1 MLETSLFTSCSND
14 ESLAVDK
21 VNNYKENFEK
31 VFGQVSSAQNFNTLK
46 TVTIESSVANAQGNY
61 TLRVYD
67 GVPTRKGASLVGKFE
82 NLNASGTSTVKVDV
96 SKSAKNIYCVAD
108 NGEVRTALSAQV
120 ASKTH
125 VTAKFDT
132 ADGAP
137 TNEPANNDEQLST
150 VTIAFE
156 DLGST
161 DDFDFNDAVIKVEYA
176 TGTGVANVSLM
187 AVGAV
192 LPLKLYYAAGRE
204 AVPLFNGQELHA
216 AMGVQNVSTMINTNW
231 KTAQGVEGVD
241 NVPFATCEIAVPQ
254 DFTIGEDGA
263 PFILEVN
270 GVEGQR
276 QITASTE
283 YGAIP
288 QVLVTGKYY
297 DEEARTSYFWR
308 WPKERVRLNLAFPT
322 VSDWMTDPT
331 NLTFLAA
338 GAESNLYDGYDPTVV
353 DEQPTVEANVFDL
366 TDPQKSGIEIVSVVS
381 DGTMT
386 IRTTEAELPHVGD
399 YLCSGPTEIAPYGY
413 LLRVTEITKL
423 ESSEVSTRGVI
434 DDIET
439 GIWLIKTTGAVL
451 NEVFANLDLDIP
463 ISLTDVSI
471 DEVKDNEGNVISMSE
486 EEKKNWKIPIPSLK
500 ADLLTLTPEIS
511 FSPKKLTLHLHVAD
525 HNLKTF
531 GIEFDT
537 EMETKVKLDA
547 TIKNKKPIEKTFDLY
562 HVFLKPIPIPG
573 IPIVITPL
581 FQVYLS
587 VTANAKAVF
596 SFVPIHEIYD
606 VNIGAQY
613 NGETNSIE
621 PVSGEDFIDVSE
633 RNADKEWGVDNM
645 ETSFTLDGNLK
656 ASLGASLSF
665 GLYGCNYV
673 GRVSFFKGKFDM
685 FSDLLSADF
694 RIDVNRE
701 AKAKVG
707 ISFNDMESNLNNT
720 DFRFTDQCS
729 WRFIKR

>member
-1 MLETSLFTSCSND
+1 MKKILLPVVLAMLGTSLFTSCSND

-120 ASKTH
+120 ASTTR

-192 LPLKLYYAAGRE
+192 LPLKLYYSAGRE

-216 AMGVQNVSTMINTNW
+216 VMGVQNVSTMINTNW

-283 YGAIP
+283 YGAVP

-338 GAESNLYDGYDPTVV
+338 GVESNLYDGYDPTVV
-353 DEQPTVEANVFDL
+353 DEQQQP
-366 TDPQKSGIEIVSVVS
+366 
-381 DGTMT
+381 
-386 IRTTEAELPHVGD
+386 
-399 YLCSGPTEIAPYGY
+399 
-413 LLRVTEITKL
+413 
-423 ESSEVSTRGVI
+423 
-434 DDIET
+434 
-439 GIWLIKTTGAVL
+439 TTGTPEGSPKNTAL
-451 NEVFANLDLDIP
+451 TSLGEKRQERMFTIGIP
-463 ISLTDVSI
+463 ISTGTEQNTIVTI
-471 DEVKDNEGNVISMSE
+471 WV
-486 EEKKNWKIPIPSLK
+486 
-500 ADLLTLTPEIS
+500 TT
-511 FSPKKLTLHLHVAD
+511 SPARCTMQPPR
-525 HNLKTF
+525 T
-531 GIEFDT
+531 G
-537 EMETKVKLDA
+537 M
-547 TIKNKKPIEKTFDLY
+547 
-562 HVFLKPIPIPG
+562 
-573 IPIVITPL
+573 
-581 FQVYLS
+581 
-587 VTANAKAVF
+587 
-596 SFVPIHEIYD
+596 
-606 VNIGAQY
+606 VNGAC
-613 NGETNSIE
+613 
-621 PVSGEDFIDVSE
+621 
-633 RNADKEWGVDNM
+633 R
-645 ETSFTLDGNLK
+645 
-656 ASLGASLSF
+656 
-665 GLYGCNYV
+665 
-673 GRVSFFKGKFDM
+673 R
-685 FSDLLSADF
+685 
-694 RIDVNRE
+694 
-701 AKAKVG
+701 
-707 ISFNDMESNLNNT
+707 
-720 DFRFTDQCS
+720 
-729 WRFIKR
+729 